1 MGLRINTNITAMT
14 AQRNLALADARLFT
28 SVQRLSSGLR
38 INTAADDPA
47 GLAISEQL
55 RAQIAG
61 LSAAIINTERSI
73 NLVNTIEGAL
83 NEVNSL
89 LISMRGLALDAA
101 NSGINNPTSLAAD
114 QAEIAN
120 AIQTIDRI
128 SDTTQFSIQTLL
140 DGTFENTVTL
150 VSPNTVGLTNLSES
164 TMRQGTYS
172 INVSS
177 ITAASATILSDP
189 FDLLDNVGLAGT
201 GLDGDPEGLEGGSH
215 TVVVTSAAGAFASSE
230 PAAVFD
236 GLSTL
241 TATTITIDCAG
252 TQRVVTIEGTPDQ
265 TNLVGTIVQQINEDA
280 RNPATS
286 DAFLAAENE
295 DGTYSILIDSNNT
308 AVGVGQTLTITFFD
322 AAIAQE
328 FGFATASVTV
338 ANGENV
344 GVQLDDGQTL
354 RLATGTT
361 EFIVSDAKGGSLA
374 LTFENAFLTQNLI
387 DGATLEV
394 DVTSATF
401 DVTLGNGPAHAFTA
415 GETQTVS
422 AGEDSNGDAV
432 GELVVSFGIFNI
444 PAVDSSVTIS
454 IVDKS
459 FQFQVGP
466 NPEQTVRV
474 SARDISSDKL
484 GRGIVNESEFR
495 SLEDVDVRTVQGAND
510 TVWLLDKAIDE
521 ISRLRAKL
529 GAFAKNTLETNLRSL
544 RIAEENLSA
553 SESTIRDMDIS
564 TEISEFTRNQILLSA
579 GVSVLAQA
587 NAVPQTVLQ
596 LLG

>member
-38 INTAADDPA
+38 INTAADDPS

-61 LSAAIINTERSI
+61 LSAAIVNTERSI

-89 LISMRGLALDAA
+89 LISMRELALDAA

-120 AIQTIDRI
+120 AIQTITRI
-128 SDTTQFSIQTLL
+128 SDTMQFSIQTLL

-150 VSPNTVGLTNLSES
+150 VSPNTVGMTNLTES
-164 TMRQGTYS
+164 TLRTGTYT
-172 INVSS
+172 INVTD
-177 ITAASATILSDP
+177 ITAATAAILSDP
-189 FDLLDNVGLAGT
+189 FDLLDNVGLSGT
-201 GLDGDPEGLEGGSH
+201 GLDGDPDGLEEGSH
-215 TVVVTSAAGAFASSE
+215 SLVVTAATGAFSTSST
-230 PAAVFD
+230 AALLD

-241 TATTITIDCAG
+241 SATTITIQTTGLGNTA
-252 TQRVVTIEGTPDQ
+252 VVTFEGDELNSI
-265 TNLVGTIVQQINEDA
+265 TNIVAEINNEA
-280 RNPATS
+280 RDLINN
-286 DAFLAAENE
+286 DEFLAVDNG

-308 AVGVGQTLTITFFD
+308 AVGAVQTLTILFASD
-322 AAIAQE
+322 AIAQE
-328 FGFATASVTV
+328 FGFATGTQTA
-338 ANGENV
+338 ANGLDV
-344 GVQLDDGQTL
+344 GVQLDAGQIV
-354 RLATGTT
+354 RVATGTT
-361 EFIVSDAKGGSLA
+361 EFIVNSATGGSLT
-374 LTFENAFLTQNLI
+374 LTFEVAFTTQNII
-387 DGATLEV
+387 DGATL
-394 DVTSATF
+394 DVEITPATF
-401 DVTLGNGPAHAFTA
+401 DVQLGNGRTQVFTA
-415 GETQTVS
+415 GDTKTLS
-422 AGEDSNGDAV
+422 AGEDSRGDPI
-432 GELVVSFGIFNI
+432 GTLEVSFGILNI
-444 PAVDSSVTIS
+444 PAVDSSLTIS
-454 IVDKS
+454 VDDKS

-466 NPEQTVRV
+466 NPDQVVRV
-474 SARDISSDKL
+474 SARDISADKL
-484 GRGIVNESEFR
+484 ARGVVTDSGFK
-495 SLEDVDVRTVQGAND
+495 SLEEVDVRNVQGAND
-510 TVWLLDKAIDE
+510 TVRLLDKAIDE

-587 NAVPQTVLQ
+587 NAIPQTVLQ